1 MRREQAE
8 TEIEFECA
16 VMLLNVNI
24 TYLLRLLQDNES
36 NEQILDIGALIQC
49 LSNQQVKKVRGRSGS
64 IIVPQR
70 QQIYRVA
77 GCDGQEAEQLITT
90 IVEERVPKWVQEETP
105 TYFGMATR
113 TVQHYIGWV

>member
-36 NEQILDIGALIQC
+36 NEQILDISALI
-49 LSNQQVKKVRGRSGS
+49 
-64 IIVPQR
+64 
-70 QQIYRVA
+70 
-77 GCDGQEAEQLITT
+77 
-90 IVEERVPKWVQEETP
+90 
-105 TYFGMATR
+105 
-113 TVQHYIGWV
+113 